1 MPNKRVRKSDKD
13 AERAAR
19 RAAVAEEA
27 AKRTCECPPWAPHL
41 ETCKDRPLLDR
52 LLDAARTKA
61 SSDEKPEPK
70 YQ

>member
-1 MPNKRVRKSDKD
+1 MPNKHVRKSDKE

-27 AKRTCECPPWAPHL
+27 AKRTCKCPPWAPHL
-41 ETCKDRPLLDR
+41 PTCKDKPLFER
-52 LLDAARTKA
+52 LLDAARNKA
-61 SSDEKPEPK
+61 SDEKPEPK